1 MRFRAGSPIIG
12 VIVLLVVGTVFVVSA
27 YVWNLVGPSEE
38 PQAYRLEISAVFQ
51 VSDVS
56 VVDARWRI
64 ALIVNN
70 IGDSEVVV
78 DKIFVNGKLVE
89 EFGVCEGDSLSGKS
103 SVATSIPEGG
113 MRLPVGAKET
123 VYLWI
128 GGGAYSSGSVV
139 NIELQ
144 RTGQMELLRTIT
156 LS

>member
-12 VIVLLVVGTVFVVSA
+12 IIVLLVVGTVFVVSA
-27 YVWNLVGPSEE
+27 YVWTLVGPSEE
-38 PQAYRLEISAVFQ
+38 PQVYRIEISAVFQ

-70 IGDSEVVV
+70 VGDSEAVV

-89 EFGVCEGDSLSGKS
+89 EFGVCEGGSLSGKS
-103 SVATSIPEGG
+103 VIATSVPVGG
-113 MRLPVGAKET
+113 LRLPVGAKET

-128 GGGAYSSGSVV
+128 GGMFILRV
-139 NIELQ
+139 
-144 RTGQMELLRTIT
+144 RLLI
-156 LS
+156 LSFRGRVRWSYVGL

>member
-12 VIVLLVVGTVFVVSA
+12 IIVLLVVGTVFVVSA
-27 YVWNLVGPSEE
+27 YVWTLVGPSEE
-38 PQAYRLEISAVFQ
+38 PQVYRIEISAVFQ

-70 IGDSEVVV
+70 VGDSEAVV

-89 EFGVCEGDSLSGKS
+89 EFGVCEGGSLSGKS
-103 SVATSIPEGG
+103 VIATSVPVGG
-113 MRLPVGAKET
+113 LRLPVGAKET

-128 GGGAYSSGSVV
+128 GGDVYSSGTVV

-144 RTGQMELLRTIT
+144 RTGQVELRRTIT

>member
-12 VIVLLVVGTVFVVSA
+12 IIVLLVVGTVFVVSA
-27 YVWNLVGPSEE
+27 YVWTLVGPSEE
-38 PQAYRLEISAVFQ
+38 PQVYRIEISAVFQ

-70 IGDSEVVV
+70 VGDSEAVV

-89 EFGVCEGDSLSGKS
+89 EFGVCEGGSLSS
-103 SVATSIPEGG
+103 RASIATSVPVGG
-113 MRLPVGAKET
+113 LRLPVGAKET

-128 GGGAYSSGSVV
+128 GGDVYSSGTVV

-144 RTGQMELLRTIT
+144 RTGQVELRRTIT

>member
-12 VIVLLVVGTVFVVSA
+12 IIVLLVVGTVFAVSA
-27 YVWNLVGPSEE
+27 YVWTLVGPSEE
-38 PQAYRLEISAVFQ
+38 PQTYRLEISAVFQ

-56 VVDARWRI
+56 VVDARWRV

-70 IGDSEVVV
+70 VGDSEVIV
-78 DKIFVNGKLVE
+78 DKIFVNGELVE
-89 EFGVCEGDSLSGKS
+89 EFGVCEGGSLSGKS
-103 SVATSIPEGG
+103 SIATSIPEGG
-113 MRLPVGAKET
+113 LRLPVGAKET

-128 GGGAYSSGSVV
+128 GGGAYSSGTVI

-144 RTGQMELLRTIT
+144 RTGQVELLRTIT